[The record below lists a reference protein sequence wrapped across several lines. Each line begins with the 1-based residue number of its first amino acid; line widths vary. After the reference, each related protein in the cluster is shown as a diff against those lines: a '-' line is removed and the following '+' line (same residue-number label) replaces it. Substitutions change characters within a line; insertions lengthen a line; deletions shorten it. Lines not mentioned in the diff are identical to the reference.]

1 MKIIQHNPFV
11 NDIGVCVPKKDT
23 HNKSIIE
30 REFMA
35 LNEAKC
41 QEILR
46 GPGSCVFSRSEPRH
60 KQEIVRM
67 LKDDGEVVAMTGDG
81 LNDALDLKL
90 YDIGIAMG
98 IA

>member
-1 MKIIQHNPFV
+1 MTRIQHKPFV
-11 NDIGVCVPKKDT
+11 SDIGVCVPKEDT

-46 GPGSCVFSRSEPRH
+46 GPGSCLFH
-60 KQEIVRM
+60 I
-67 LKDDGEVVAMTGDG
+67 
-81 LNDALDLKL
+81 
-90 YDIGIAMG
+90 
-98 IA
+98 